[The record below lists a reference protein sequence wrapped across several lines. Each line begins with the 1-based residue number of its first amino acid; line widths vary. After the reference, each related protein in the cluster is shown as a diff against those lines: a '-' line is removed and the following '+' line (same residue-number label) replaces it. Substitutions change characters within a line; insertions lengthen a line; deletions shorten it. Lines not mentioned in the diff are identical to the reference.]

1 MRTLVVATGNPG
13 KAREFERLLAGL
25 PVRLVTLRDV
35 AVASPAETGGTFAEN
50 AVLKARHAA
59 AASGL
64 VALADD
70 SGLEVDALDGAP
82 GIYSARYAG
91 EAANDEENRRRLR
104 RELAGVLDER
114 RTGRFRC
121 ALALAAPD
129 GASSR
134 LVTVVEGV
142 LEGRLLIEP
151 RGDGGFG
158 YDPLFLL
165 PERGVTLAELTPE
178 EKNAVSHR
186 ARAVRRVLPALRALL
201 GTANDHE
208 STRS

>member
-1 MRTLVVATGNPG
+1 M
-13 KAREFERLLAGL
+13 E
-25 PVRLVTLRDV
+25 
-35 AVASPAETGGTFAEN
+35 SPAETGETFAEN

-70 SGLEVDALDGAP
+70 SGLEVDALGGAP
-82 GIYSARYAG
+82 GIHSARYAG

-104 RELAGVLDER
+104 RELAGVSDER

-186 ARAVRRVLPALRALL
+186 ARAARRVLPALRALL